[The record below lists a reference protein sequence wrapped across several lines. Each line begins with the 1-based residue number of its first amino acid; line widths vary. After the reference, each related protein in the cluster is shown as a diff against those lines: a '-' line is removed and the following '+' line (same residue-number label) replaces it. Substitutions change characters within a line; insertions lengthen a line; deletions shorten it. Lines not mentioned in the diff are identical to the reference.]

1 MKTDCDIIV
10 TVVTRLE
17 LLRIKDEIRKLD
29 PKAFMF
35 IQYIKEESGGILRNK
50 QNILKGTNYVTRFN
64 EESEY
69 LYPILKK
76 SK

>member
-35 IQYIKEESGGILRNK
+35 IQYIKASGGILRNK
-50 QNILKGTNYVTRFN
+50 QKTFLKERIMLLDSMKKVST
-64 EESEY
+64 
-69 LYPILKK
+69 LPILK
-76 SK
+76 

>member
-50 QNILKGTNYVTRFN
+50 QKH
-64 EESEY
+64 S
-69 LYPILKK
+69 
-76 SK
+76 